1 MSRNTLF
8 LLAVGSFVLFCV
20 MGWAIMEYF
29 GPVSLIAR
37 LQQGEPFVRQI
48 IWGLILGLSLG
59 AAAWLLISQPF
70 LTRTKE
76 FFVDITSPWKLTH
89 LEIVLV
95 SCCAGI
101 GEEILFRGAIQP
113 FLGIGWTSILFVIL
127 HGYISPF
134 NGPLTVYGIF
144 MILAIALLGLATIH
158 LGLVVAIVAHIII
171 DILLLIKLS
180 RDNVTTSSKDFS
192 QE

>member
-8 LLAVGSFVLFCV
+8 LLAVGSFVLFSA

-29 GPVSLIAR
+29 GPVSLQETLHHGVPIV
-37 LQQGEPFVRQI
+37 QQI
-48 IWGLILGLSLG
+48 IGGLILGLALG
-59 AAAWLLISQPF
+59 IVAWLLISQPF
-70 LTRTKE
+70 LSNTKG
-76 FFVDITSPWKLTH
+76 FFMDIASPWKLTWP
-89 LEIVLV
+89 EIVLV

-113 FLGIGWTSILFVIL
+113 FLGIGWTSILFVVL

-144 MILAIALLGLATIH
+144 MILAIALLGLATIY
-158 LGLVVAIVAHIII
+158 LGLVVAVVAHTTI
-171 DILLLIKLS
+171 DIWLLFKLS
-180 RDNVTTSSKDFS
+180 RANSTISSKDTS

>member
-1 MSRNTLF
+1 
-8 LLAVGSFVLFCV
+8 
-20 MGWAIMEYF
+20 MEYF